1 MLYLIAIFTAR
12 AFIYGINPFIIALLI
27 ASMLTGVSDIML
39 LGSLVVGL
47 ASYCLPEGNFVALI
61 KYGVMIVMAV
71 FLYNI
76 FDGRQK
82 KYRICYIVIASLIIN
97 IFITILR
104 PGSINLP
111 ELFQS
116 GKGMSYLLYGLVI
129 FAEIILMIAMVSIYE
144 KSLKVLVKKEENAR
158 AFNEEMLSVLFT
170 AAVII
175 WGLPV
180 NIAGIITSLEM
191 VCFYSIIYVA
201 YRFGSGYGMAFAGV
215 AGMIMAIR
223 LGSPEYVGAAFVI
236 ALCSLSGRLVRK
248 NKKLC
253 AIIGFVVGYLLVGTL
268 YFRYL
273 YTLNGLKAAIAAVLL
288 FAATPRPWITSRD
301 GAAYNEHSAE
311 TAREVTRITA
321 GRIRELAGAFKRI
334 EYTLAGCGN
343 ENVRINLGEIGSLIG
358 RFSDN
363 LEQVEAVKNSK
374 EELLREK
381 FLEQGI
387 EMTHMTAVR
396 DEGNHKKY
404 YITARSL
411 GRKIMLSKDAAKLL
425 SEVMNENIRAAE
437 DTSAIISETS
447 RVIAFEEKC
456 SYRCFYEVKRIKKYG
471 SFVSGDNFSVKENA
485 DGRLVMMISD
495 GMGSGSLA
503 SCESGLMVDTME
515 ELMETGFDPLY
526 AIAFSN
532 ECITAR
538 NEGSSFTTFDMGV
551 IDLYSGAL
559 ELYKQGAAPTYIIR
573 AGGESVVEEIKSTT
587 LPVGVL
593 NVVECDKTC
602 YELCD
607 GDVVIMVS
615 DGVFSGD
622 DGNPDEYIKTLLEKM
637 SGKGCKEIM
646 EELMTGLLTR
656 NNGCFDDDVTVII
669 SHIRKEKREFME
681 AV

>member
-12 AFIYGINPFIIALLI
+12 AFIYGINPFIISLLL

-39 LGSLVVGL
+39 CFSLLLGL
-47 ASYCLPEGNFVALI
+47 ASYCIPAGDYVPAV
-61 KYGVMIVMAV
+61 KYGVMLIAAV
-71 FLYNI
+71 FLYNV
-76 FDGRQK
+76 FDGRRK
-82 KYRICYIVIASLIIN
+82 KYRIWSVLFAVCVIDVTVAL
-97 IFITILR
+97 LA
-104 PGSINLP
+104 PGSISIPDGLA
-111 ELFQS
+111 
-116 GKGMSYLLYGLVI
+116 KGGMTFAAYGLLI
-129 FAEIILMIAMVSIYE
+129 MAEAVLFGAMLPIYE
-144 KSLKVLVKKEENAR
+144 RALLVLVKREEDVR
-158 AFNEEMLSVLFT
+158 TFNEEMISVLF
-170 AAVII
+170 VCGIII
-175 WGLPV
+175 WGIPV
-180 NIAGIITSLEM
+180 DLGGIINTLLL
-191 VCFYSIIYVA
+191 VCMYGIIYVA

-215 AGMIMAIR
+215 AGMVMAIR
-223 LGSPEYVGAAFVI
+223 ESSPEYVGAAFVMAI
-236 ALCSLSGRLVRK
+236 CSLTGRLFKR

-253 AIIGFVVGYLLVGTL
+253 AITGFIMGYALAGAL
-268 YFRYL
+268 YFDEL
-273 YTLNGLKAAIAAVLL
+273 YTLRAIKAATAAVAL
-288 FAATPRPWITSRD
+288 FALTPRAWITARD
-301 GAAYNEHSAE
+301 DRAYNGHSAE

-363 LEQVEAVKNSK
+363 LEQVEPVKNNK
-374 EELLREK
+374 EELLRER
-381 FLEQGI
+381 FMDSGI

-404 YITARSL
+404 YITARSIS
-411 GRKIMLSKDAAKLL
+411 RKIMLSKDAARLI
-425 SEVMNENIRAAE
+425 SEIMNENIRVAE

-447 RVIAFEEKC
+447 RVIVFEESC
-456 SYRCFYEVKRIKKYG
+456 SYRCQYEVKRIKKYG
-471 SFVSGDNFSVKENA
+471 SLVSGDNFSVKENA

-551 IDLYSGAL
+551 IDLYDGTL
-559 ELYKQGAAPTYIIR
+559 ELYKQGAAPTYIVR
-573 AGGESVVEEIKSTT
+573 AGDTVEEIRSTT

-593 NVVECDKTC
+593 DAVECDRS
-602 YELCD
+602 YHELSD

-615 DGVFSGD
+615 DGVFSGALVD
-622 DGNPDEYIKTLLEKM
+622 LDGYIKELLHDLPM
-637 SGKGCKEIM
+637 MDCRDIM
-646 EELMTGLLTR
+646 EELMTGLLKMS
-656 NNGCFDDDVTVII
+656 NGCFDDDVTVIV
-669 SHIRKEKREFME
+669 SCIRKEKN
-681 AV
+681 